1 MNDFTKE
8 FDLIVLGLAVTNSV
22 MILAED
28 FTAPILLLFLTGVTM
43 AINFFY
49 AKMRLL
55 AEEGESIGGIVQF
68 YMHLLPL
75 VLLVFIASSINSMT
89 RFIVANLLFRFADIV
104 GIVYLSVK
112 LKTSLSK
119 RDYSWLIT
127 DIIVMAYFGFF
138 LLDVL
143 WLHLLSE
150 TAMAA
155 LIFVLWCIDMLID
168 YRLQGSFYFDEKS
181 DATFAVEI
189 AEREDA
195 GIEK

>member
-89 RFIVANLLFRFADIV
+89 RFIVANLLFRFAEKIFFPRIDV
-104 GIVYLSVK
+104 GIVV
-112 LKTSLSK
+112 
-119 RDYSWLIT
+119 
-127 DIIVMAYFGFF
+127 
-138 LLDVL
+138 
-143 WLHLLSE
+143 
-150 TAMAA
+150 
-155 LIFVLWCIDMLID
+155 
-168 YRLQGSFYFDEKS
+168 
-181 DATFAVEI
+181 
-189 AEREDA
+189 
-195 GIEK
+195 